1 MDYRPTLFHD
11 RLRSARAVYDLTLL
25 GTLTLAGP
33 GGRPGGRVMQR
44 RRLTLLAILGIVG
57 PRGVRRERL
66 MSLLWPDADEQAARH
81 LLSDSIH
88 VIRRELGQ
96 QAIAVSADELRLN
109 VEIVRCDVVTFE
121 KWLAAGD
128 LERGVAAYGGALLD
142 GFCVGGPADLEQWL
156 DGQRSRLARRYAD
169 ALLGL
174 AAEAEIAGDPILAIP
189 WLRRLAAAEPFDT
202 DAAIRLVRLLNAAG
216 DAGGAARHAR
226 MHQELLRE
234 ELGVEAGPALA
245 AALTAALGAARS
257 TAPRT
262 VEHPPAA
269 AAPIPPAPPHGVPV
283 AMEAS
288 VGIRPTVARRS
299 RMLRRPALAAAACVF
314 VVLVVGWFALDRRPP
329 AGQATGKVAV
339 FPFTVTGVDPGRMGE
354 VVHVLLAARIDGS
367 GLAPAVEAGTG
378 GNPLPRDR
386 AGVKRAAAVAA
397 SLGATS
403 FVMGDVVVAS
413 GHFEVS
419 AVHYSDAKRP
429 RHAARAVADGAPEE
443 IFQLVDRIAAQLLV
457 ATSGADAPLVRTAAL
472 TTSSLPALKRFID
485 GERAYRAGRLDA
497 AAAAYADA
505 IVADT
510 TFALAYHRL
519 SIAQEWS
526 GLEDRGRAAAAAA
539 SARAD
544 RLPPRARQLLEAN
557 AARRAGDFTTAER
570 LFRALLQRY
579 PDDADGWNGLGE
591 VLFHGNPPRGRSGR
605 DAREP
610 FERARALGLRSAEP
624 VFHLVSIAAA
634 EERLDAVDTLSRH
647 YLAAPAEPL
656 LAAVVRA
663 QRVLLLD
670 ERTADAELVAGL
682 NRLSLNDALF
692 AVQIAASST
701 YRLGAADRLL
711 DQLQVSGASAA
722 QHSALAR
729 LRAYLAAGRGRWDDV
744 EAALA
749 RLQSLDRAAA
759 VESRA
764 RLLAL
769 QSAVFPPDRL
779 EQARLALLAQPYVVR
794 NPVQRLY
801 LAGRLL
807 DRNGRADSALACAA
821 ELDTLPGDSARARA
835 AVLRALAERRSGSL
849 QRALDQLEPALA
861 AAGGADFRLLRGEL
875 LIALG
880 WHQEAL
886 AWLSAAEADMGSLP
900 LLGEIAEAFA
910 RAHQAGGTAADALI
924 HERRARR
931 LREGR

>member
-1 MDYRPTLFHD
+1 
-11 RLRSARAVYDLTLL
+11 VYDLTLL
-25 GTLTLAGP
+25 GSLTLAGP
-33 GGRPGGRVMQR
+33 GGQPGGRVMQR
-44 RRLTLLAILGIVG
+44 RRLTLLAILGIAG

-66 MSLLWPDADEQAARH
+66 VSLLWPDADEQSARH

-88 VIRRELGQ
+88 VIRRELGPE
-96 QAIAVSADELRLN
+96 AIAVSADELRLN
-109 VEIVRCDVVTFE
+109 GEIVRCDVVAFE
-121 KWLAAGD
+121 KSLTEGD
-128 LERGVAAYGGALLD
+128 LESGVAAYGGQLLD
-142 GFCVGGPADLEQWL
+142 GFSVGGPTELEQWL
-156 DGQRSRLARRYAD
+156 DGKRSRLARRYAE

-174 AAEAEIAGDPILAIP
+174 AAEAEDAGDPMLAIT

-202 DAAIRLVRLLNAAG
+202 DAAVRLVRLLTAAG
-216 DAGGAARHAR
+216 DTGGAARHAR
-226 MHQELLRE
+226 THQALLRE
-234 ELGVEAGPALA
+234 ELGVEPGP
-245 AALTAALGAARS
+245 ALTAALGAALVAAPHTVVHPTAAVAPVPTVQPDAVPAAVGVPADIRPTRGRRS
-257 TAPRT
+257 RVLRRRVLRRTALT
-262 VEHPPAA
+262 AA
-269 AAPIPPAPPHGVPV
+269 AA
-283 AMEAS
+283 
-288 VGIRPTVARRS
+288 
-299 RMLRRPALAAAACVF
+299 LF
-314 VVLVVGWFALDRRPP
+314 VLLVVGWFALARRPH
-329 AGQATGKVAV
+329 AGQAAGTVAV
-339 FPFTVTGVDPGRMGE
+339 FPFTVRGADPGRIGD

-367 GLAPAVEAGTG
+367 GTAPAVEAGTG
-378 GNPLPRDR
+378 GKPLPLGR
-386 AGVKRAAAVAA
+386 AGVQRAAAITA

-413 GHFEVS
+413 GHVEVS
-419 AVHYSDAKRP
+419 AAHYSDARRP
-429 RHAARAVADGAPEE
+429 RHTARAVADGAPEE

-505 IVADT
+505 ITADS

-539 SARAD
+539 SVRAD

-570 LFRALLQRY
+570 LFRTLLQRY

-634 EERLDAVDTLSRH
+634 EERLNAVDTLSRH
-647 YLAAPAEPL
+647 YLAGPAEPL

-670 ERTADAELVAGL
+670 DRSAAAELGAGL
-682 NRLSLNDALF
+682 NRLSLDDALF
-692 AVQIAASST
+692 AVHIAAAST

-711 DQLQVSGASAA
+711 DQLQVSGGSAA
-722 QHSALAR
+722 QHAALAR
-729 LRAYLAAGRGRWDDV
+729 LRADLAAGRGRWDDV
-744 EAALA
+744 DAALA

-759 VESRA
+759 VETRA

-769 QSAVFPPDRL
+769 RSATFPPDRL

-794 NPVQRLY
+794 DPVRRLY

-807 DRNGRADSALACAA
+807 ERNGRVDSALSCAA

-849 QRALDQLEPALA
+849 QRALDTLDPAFA
-861 AAGGADFRLLRGEL
+861 SAGGADFRLLRGEL
-875 LIALG
+875 LVALG
-880 WHQEAL
+880 WPQEAL
-886 AWLSAAEADMGSLP
+886 AWLSAAEADGGSLP

-910 RAHQAGGTAADALI
+910 RAQTAGGTAADALI

>member
-1 MDYRPTLFHD
+1 MDNRPTLFHD
-11 RLRSARAVYDLTLL
+11 RLPSARAVYDLTLL

-33 GGRPGGRVMQR
+33 RGQPGGRVMQR

-57 PRGVRRERL
+57 SRGVRRERL
-66 MSLLWPDADEQAARH
+66 VSLLWPDADEQSARH

-96 QAIAVSADELRLN
+96 EVIAVAADELRLN
-109 VEIVRCDVVTFE
+109 GQMVRCDVVAFE

-128 LERGVAAYGGALLD
+128 LERGVAAYGGPLLD
-142 GFCVGGPADLEQWL
+142 GFSVGGPAELEQWL

-174 AAEAEIAGDPILAIP
+174 ATEGELAGDPMLAIG

-202 DAAIRLVRLLNAAG
+202 AAAVRLVRLLTAAG

-226 MHQELLRE
+226 THQALLRE

-245 AALTAALGAARS
+245 AALIAALQ
-257 TAPRT
+257 T
-262 VEHPPAA
+262 VEQPPADG
-269 AAPIPPAPPHGVPV
+269 APIPTVSTDSLPVIVDSPAD
-283 AMEAS
+283 
-288 VGIRPTVARRS
+288 IRTAIGRRS
-299 RMLRRPALAAAACVF
+299 RLLRRTPLTAAASVF
-314 VVLVVGWFALDRRPP
+314 ALLAVGWFALARLAP
-329 AGQATGKVAV
+329 AGQAAGAVAV
-339 FPFTVTGVDPGRMGE
+339 FPFAVRGVDPDRIGE
-354 VVHVLLAARIDGS
+354 VVHVLLAARIDAS
-367 GLAPAVEAGTG
+367 GMTPAVEASTG

-386 AGVKRAAAVAA
+386 AGVKRAAAIAA

-403 FVMGDVVVAS
+403 FIMGDVVVAAANV
-413 GHFEVS
+413 EVS
-419 AVHYSDAKRP
+419 AVHYSDGRQP
-429 RHAARAVADGAPEE
+429 RHTARAVADGAPEE
-443 IFQLVDRIAAQLLV
+443 IFKLVDRVAAQLLV

-485 GERAYRAGRLDA
+485 GELAYRAGRLDA

-505 IVADT
+505 IAADT
-510 TFALAYHRL
+510 AFALAYHRL
-519 SIAQEWS
+519 SFAQEWS
-526 GLEDRGRAAAAAA
+526 GLEDRGRGAAAAA

-557 AARRAGDFTTAER
+557 AARRAGDYNTAER

-579 PDDADGWNGLGE
+579 PDDADGWSGLGE
-591 VLFHGNPPRGRSGR
+591 VLFHGNPSRGRSGR

-610 FERARALGLRSAEP
+610 FERSRALGLISAEP
-624 VFHLVSIAAA
+624 IFHLVSIAAA
-634 EERLDAVDTLSRH
+634 EERLRAVDTLSRH
-647 YLAAPAEPL
+647 YLAGPTEPL

-663 QRVLLLD
+663 QRMLLLHD
-670 ERTADAELVAGL
+670 RTAAAELGEGL
-682 NRLSLNDALF
+682 NRLSLDDALF
-692 AVQIAASST
+692 AVHIAAAST

-711 DQLQVSGASAA
+711 DQLHVSGGSVA
-722 QHSALAR
+722 QHVALAR
-729 LRAYLAAGRGRWDDV
+729 LRADLAAGRGRWDDV
-744 EAALA
+744 DAALT
-749 RLQSLDRAAA
+749 RLQSLDPAAA
-759 VESRA
+759 VETRA

-769 QSAVFPPDRL
+769 QSATFPPDRI
-779 EQARLALLAQPYVVR
+779 EQARLALLAQPYAVPDPAR
-794 NPVQRLY
+794 RLY

-807 DRNGRADSALACAA
+807 ERNGRVDSALACAA

-849 QRALDQLEPALA
+849 QRALGELDPALA
-861 AAGGADFRLLRGEL
+861 SAGGADFRLLRGQL

-880 WHQEAL
+880 WPQEAL
-886 AWLSAAEADMGSLP
+886 SWLSAAEADMGSLP
-900 LLGEIAEAFA
+900 LLGAVAEGFA
-910 RAHQAGGTAADALI
+910 RAHRAGGTAADALI